1 MKSSAEGKA
10 MKKRSAPARAAAA
23 ADRKPAGPRRSES
36 LLDKAYNEI
45 KHRIITCRYRPGEVL
60 SEAAI
65 SAELKIGRTPIHQAI
80 HRLMMDDLVSIL
92 PRKGVMVRPISMDE
106 AMEIIGVRLVTECYC
121 ARLAAE
127 RADDSELKRLQAIL
141 DKSEIATE
149 TRDVE
154 QLMLLDREFHDT
166 LARAASNKV
175 LADTLR
181 NLHERSLRFWFIS
194 LRDADH
200 HRRVLTQH
208 RAIVAALQSRKPEAA
223 ELAMR
228 EHINAFQRNVTHQ
241 V

>member
-1 MKSSAEGKA
+1 
-10 MKKRSAPARAAAA
+10 MKKRSASGRAIAG
-23 ADRKPAGPRRSES
+23 ADRGSSVTRRTES
-36 LLDKAYNEI
+36 LLEKAYNEI
-45 KHRIITCRYRPGEVL
+45 KFRIITCRYRPGEVL

-92 PRKGVMVRPISMDE
+92 PRKGVMVRPVSIDE
-106 AMEIIGVRLVTECYC
+106 AMEIVGVRLVTEGYC

-127 RADDSELKRLQAIL
+127 RADETELQRMSAIVEESE
-141 DKSEIATE
+141 EAT
-149 TRDVE
+149 TKRDVE
-154 QLMLLDREFHDT
+154 RLMLLDREFHET
-166 LARAASNKV
+166 LARAARNKV

-194 LRDADH
+194 LRDPDH

-208 RAIVAALQSRKPEAA
+208 RAIVEALQSRKPETA
-223 ELAMR
+223 EHVMR
-228 EHINAFQRNVTHQ
+228 EHINAFQRNITHQ

>member
-1 MKSSAEGKA
+1 
-10 MKKRSAPARAAAA
+10 MKKRSAPARGTAA
-23 ADRKPAGPRRSES
+23 ADRKPASPRRGVS
-36 LLDKAYNEI
+36 LLDKAYSEI

-92 PRKGVMVRPISMDE
+92 PRKGVMVRPVSMDE
-106 AMEIIGVRLVTECYC
+106 AMEIISVRLVTEGLC

-127 RADDSELKRLQAIL
+127 RADDAELQRLQSIL
-141 DKSEIATE
+141 DESEKATSA
-149 TRDVE
+149 RDVE
-154 QLMLLDREFHDT
+154 RLMLFDREFHET
-166 LARAASNKV
+166 LANAAKNKV

-194 LRDADH
+194 LRDPDH
-200 HRRVLTQH
+200 HRRVLMQH
-208 RAIVAALQSRKPEAA
+208 RAIVDALRSRKGDAA
-223 ELAMR
+223 ESVMR

>member
-1 MKSSAEGKA
+1 
-10 MKKRSAPARAAAA
+10 MKKRTAPARSRTAAE
-23 ADRKPAGPRRSES
+23 RPANPRRTES
-36 LLDKAYNEI
+36 LLEKAYNEI
-45 KHRIITCRYRPGEVL
+45 KHRIITCRYRPGQVL

-92 PRKGVMVRPISMDE
+92 PRKGVMVRPVSMDE
-106 AMEIIGVRLVTECYC
+106 AMEIISVRLVTEGLC

-127 RADDSELKRLQAIL
+127 RADDAELQQLQSIL
-141 DKSEIATE
+141 DESEKASSA
-149 TRDVE
+149 RDVE
-154 QLMLLDREFHDT
+154 RLMLFDREFHET
-166 LARAASNKV
+166 LANAAKNKV

-194 LRDADH
+194 LRDPDH
-200 HRRVLTQH
+200 HRRVLMQH
-208 RAIVAALQSRKPEAA
+208 RTIVDALRSRKPDLA
-223 ELAMR
+223 ETVMR